1 MPSEKTATTRRTQA
15 QRRAETRTQ
24 LLDTARAL
32 FLSKGYD
39 PTGMPELVKRAGLTR
54 GALYHHF
61 EDKADLFKAV
71 AEREAEAIGK
81 TIDLA
86 TRDLTDPDEAMLA
99 GTNAYF
105 DAMAVPGRAT
115 ILLVHAPAIL
125 GSEEAKKLT
134 ASQGNAELKDG
145 LSKAM
150 PRLGSEHLEALTV
163 VLAAAYDR
171 AALEIA
177 EGGDRQ
183 AYVGALSS
191 IVRKLLAG

>member
-1 MPSEKTATTRRTQA
+1 MSAPEKTPTRRTQA
-15 QRRAETRTQ
+15 QRREETRTQ

-39 PTGMPELVKRAGLTR
+39 PTGMPELVKQAGLTR

-86 TRDLTDPDEAMLA
+86 TRDLDDPDEAMLA

-105 DAMAVPGRAT
+105 DAMAEPGRAT
-115 ILLVHAPAIL
+115 ILLVYAPAIL
-125 GSEEAKKLT
+125 GSEVAKMLT
-134 ASQGNAELKDG
+134 ASEGTAELKDG

-150 PRLGSEHLEALTV
+150 PHLSSEELEALTV

-177 EGGDRQ
+177 NGGDRA
-183 AYVGALSS
+183 AYTGALSS
-191 IVRKLLAG
+191 IVRKLLGG